1 MHNKQK
7 RTYASQ
13 KEAAIQQLDDSTII
27 DVEEPVIQQ
36 LEDSIMLKTNKPPNK
51 SSEPEEWLE
60 GSNKREFTENTINS
74 LNSLSAD
81 ASKIQFK
88 SINQIPTLL

>member
-51 SSEPEEWLE
+51 SS
-60 GSNKREFTENTINS
+60 
-74 LNSLSAD
+74 D